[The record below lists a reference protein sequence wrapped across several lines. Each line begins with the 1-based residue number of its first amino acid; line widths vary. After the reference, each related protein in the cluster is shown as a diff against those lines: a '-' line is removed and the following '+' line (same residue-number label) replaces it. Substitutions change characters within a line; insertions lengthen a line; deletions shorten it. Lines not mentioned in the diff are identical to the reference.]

1 MTYNEAEV
9 REGYQEITRL
19 LIRRKRSI
27 TTMESCTA
35 GLLATLL
42 TNTEGSSGILKGA
55 FVTYSNEA
63 KIRAGVPAEV
73 IRKYGVYSEE
83 TAAEMAK
90 ACRAAF
96 HADIGIG
103 VTGSFGNPDPANA
116 DSVPGR
122 IFFALDFGGRV
133 TVFSRELLPAPSRY
147 EYKTAAAAL
156 ILSELRKLLAEEL
169 QEES

>member
-1 MTYNEAEV
+1 MTCNEAEI
-9 REGYQEITRL
+9 REGYQEITRQ

-63 KIRAGVPAEV
+63 KIRAGVPEEV

-83 TAAEMAK
+83 TAVEMAK

-122 IFFALDFGGRV
+122 IFFALDLGGRA
-133 TVFSRELLPAPSRY
+133 TVFSRELLPEPSRY
-147 EYKTAAAAL
+147 EYKITAAAL
-156 ILSELRKLLAEEL
+156 VLKELRKLLAEDL

>member
-1 MTYNEAEV
+1 MNCNEAEI

-19 LIRRKRSI
+19 LIRRERSI

>member
-1 MTYNEAEV
+1 MTFNEAEI
-9 REGYQEITRL
+9 REGYQGITRL

-42 TNTEGSSGILKGA
+42 TNTEGSSEILKGA

-63 KIRAGVPAEV
+63 KIRAGVPEEV

-96 HADIGIG
+96 CADIGIG

-122 IFFALDFGGRV
+122 IFFALDLGGRV
-133 TVFSRELLPAPSRY
+133 TVFSRELLPEPSRY
-147 EYKTAAAAL
+147 EYKMTAAAL
-156 ILSELRKLLAEEL
+156 VLKELRELLAEDP
-169 QEES
+169 QEE

>member
-1 MTYNEAEV
+1 MNCNEAEI

-19 LIRRKRSI
+19 LIRRKSSI

-35 GLLATLL
+35 GLIATML

-63 KIRAGVPAEV
+63 KIRAGVPEEV

-83 TAAEMAK
+83 TAVEMAK

-96 HADIGIG
+96 QADIGIG

-122 IFFALDFGGRV
+122 IFFALDLGGRV
-133 TVFSRELLPAPSRY
+133 AVFSRELLPEPSRY
-147 EYKTAAAAL
+147 EYKITAAAL
-156 ILSELRKLLAEEL
+156 VLKELRILLAEDP
-169 QEES
+169 QEE

>member
-1 MTYNEAEV
+1 MSYNEAEI

-35 GLLATLL
+35 GLIATLL

-63 KIRAGVPAEV
+63 KIRAGVPEEV
-73 IRKYGVYSEE
+73 IRDFGVYSEE
-83 TAAEMAK
+83 TAVEMAK

-116 DSVPGR
+116 DSVPGH
-122 IFFALDFGGRV
+122 IFFALDFRGRV
-133 TVFSRELLPAPSRY
+133 TVFSRELVPEPSRY

-156 ILSELRKLLAEEL
+156 ILKELRKLLAEEL
-169 QEES
+169 REES

>member
-1 MTYNEAEV
+1 MVFHEAEI
-9 REGYQEITRL
+9 RSGYEEITRM
-19 LIRRKRSI
+19 LIRRKSSI

-42 TNTEGSSGILKGA
+42 TNTEGSSEILKGA

-63 KIRAGVPAEV
+63 KIRAGVPEEV
-73 IRKYGVYSEE
+73 IRKFGVYSQE
-83 TAAEMAK
+83 TAVEMAK

-96 HADIGIG
+96 QADIGIG

-133 TVFSRELLPAPSRY
+133 TVFARELLPAPSRY

-156 ILSELRKLLAEEL
+156 ILNELRKLLAEDP
-169 QEES
+169 QEE

>member
-122 IFFALDFGGRV
+122 IFFALDLGGRV
-133 TVFSRELLPAPSRY
+133 AVFSRELLPEPSRY
-147 EYKTAAAAL
+147 EYKITAAAL
-156 ILSELRKLLAEEL
+156 VLKELRILLAEDP
-169 QEES
+169 QEE

>member
-1 MTYNEAEV
+1 MTFNEAEI
-9 REGYQEITRL
+9 REGYQGITRL

-42 TNTEGSSGILKGA
+42 TNTEGSSEILKGA

-63 KIRAGVPAEV
+63 KIRAGVPEEV

-83 TAAEMAK
+83 TAVEMAK

-96 HADIGIG
+96 WADIGIG

-122 IFFALDFGGRV
+122 IFFALDLGGRV
-133 TVFSRELLPAPSRY
+133 TVFSRELLPEPSRY
-147 EYKTAAAAL
+147 EYKMTAAAL
-156 ILSELRKLLAEEL
+156 VLKELRELLAEDP
-169 QEES
+169 QEE

>member
-1 MTYNEAEV
+1 MSYNEAEI

-35 GLLATLL
+35 GLIATLL

-63 KIRAGVPAEV
+63 KIRAGVPEEV
-73 IRKYGVYSEE
+73 IRDFGVYSEE
-83 TAAEMAK
+83 TAVEMAK

-116 DSVPGR
+116 DSVPGH

-133 TVFSRELLPAPSRY
+133 TVFSRELVPEPSRY

-156 ILSELRKLLAEEL
+156 ILKELRKLLAEEL
-169 QEES
+169 REES

>member
-169 QEES
+169 QEKS

>member
-122 IFFALDFGGRV
+122 IFFALDLGGRV
-133 TVFSRELLPAPSRY
+133 MVFSRELLPEPSRY
-147 EYKTAAAAL
+147 EYKMTAAAL
-156 ILSELRKLLAEEL
+156 VLKELRELLAEDP
-169 QEES
+169 QEE